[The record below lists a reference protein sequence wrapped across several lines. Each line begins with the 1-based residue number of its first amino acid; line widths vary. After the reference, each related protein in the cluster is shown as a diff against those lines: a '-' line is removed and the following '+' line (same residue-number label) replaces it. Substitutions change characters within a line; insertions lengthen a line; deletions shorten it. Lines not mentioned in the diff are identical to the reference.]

1 MNSRSEENLMK
12 HTRMSAA
19 VLLAALMASLI
30 SGCGGGGGGSNG
42 GGGLP
47 GPGASGKIV
56 LGKVVDV
63 SGNPVPGA
71 TVRVEGGGP
80 SATSLSQ
87 GGFRLDNVG
96 TGVRRLTASVQQNGT
111 TFTGSTQTLVLDQAT
126 TSNANIQ
133 VSPSNQQAAI
143 TGTVRDAGGNPLR
156 DARVFLAV
164 FVSPDTGSGDG
175 SLASLVA
182 FADSQG
188 VYRLDNVPAGVS
200 RYTIAAS
207 LQGYQNDKEFVN
219 NLQVGELRRLD
230 LNLGNS
236 FGQGLVTPTNVQA
249 FAFTQP
255 SGGQRPY
262 AVTESGGATN
272 STAGVYE
279 RLRRALSPAY
289 AQRVAKGH
297 VASAKQTTRQ
307 AHATSAFGPYA
318 VQMDVFFD
326 NNEPNSI
333 SGFRVY
339 NSEGNSQLQPYDFLQ
354 DPLADVYTDLDPFY
368 VAGRQ
373 YNFAVSAINTD
384 GGETGLSNASSVIP
398 LDPLRLDRPGINQSV
413 GNPVN
418 VSWSRVN
425 GASTYVVFLYD
436 SFPSVDANFQQY
448 TAQNG
453 GSSLTLPSLNS
464 GDYYVVVAG
473 VTDDGSAISV
483 TPITKFHVQ

>member
-1 MNSRSEENLMK
+1 MK
-12 HTRMSAA
+12 HTRMSAV
-19 VLLAALMASLI
+19 VLLAALAASLI
-30 SGCGGGGGGSNG
+30 GGCGGGGGGTGGGGGGTG

-47 GPGASGKIV
+47 GPGPTSSGKIV
-56 LGKVVDV
+56 IGKVVDM
-63 SGNPVPGA
+63 SGSPVPGA
-71 TVRVEGGGP
+71 TIRVEGGGP

-111 TFTGSTQTLVLDQAT
+111 TFTGSTQTLVLNQAT

-133 VSPSNQQAAI
+133 VSASDQQAAI

-164 FVSPDTGSGDG
+164 FVSPDTGNGDG

-182 FADSQG
+182 FTDSQG

-207 LQGYQNDKEFVN
+207 LQGFQNDKQFVN
-219 NLQVGELRRLD
+219 SLQVGELRRVD
-230 LNLGNS
+230 LTLGRS
-236 FGQGLVTPTNVQA
+236 FGQGLVTPTNAQV
-249 FAFTQP
+249 FSFTQP

-262 AVTESGGATN
+262 AVSQSGAAA
-272 STAGVYE
+272 SPTAAALE

-289 AQRVAKGH
+289 ARREAKAHAG
-297 VASAKQTTRQ
+297 AAARTTRQ
-307 AHATSAFGPYA
+307 AHATDAFGGYA
-318 VQMDVFFD
+318 VQMDLFFD

-339 NSEGNSQLQPYDFLQ
+339 NSEGNGQLQPYDFLQ

-384 GGETGLSNASSVIP
+384 GAETGLSNASSVVP
-398 LDPLRLDRPGINQSV
+398 LDPLRLNRPGVSQSV
-413 GNPVN
+413 NNPVL
-418 VSWSRVN
+418 VSWDRIN
-425 GASTYVVFLYD
+425 GASTYVVFLYA
-436 SFPSVDANFQQY
+436 SFPSVDANFNQY

-453 GSSLTLPSLNS
+453 ASSLSLPDLNS
-464 GDYYVVVAG
+464 GDYYVIVAG
-473 VTDDGSAISV
+473 VSGDGSAVSV
-483 TPITKFHVQ
+483 TPITKFRVQ

>member
-1 MNSRSEENLMK
+1 MK
-12 HTRMSAA
+12 HTRMSAM
-19 VLLAALMASLI
+19 VLWGALGAILI
-30 SGCGGGGGGSNG
+30 GGCGGGGGGSNG
-42 GGGLP
+42 GGG
-47 GPGASGKIV
+47 GTIASGRIV
-56 LGKVVDV
+56 LGRVVDV

-71 TVRVEGGGP
+71 TVQVQGGGP

-96 TGVRRLTASVQQNGT
+96 TGVRRLTASVSQNGVT
-111 TFTGSTQTLVLDQAT
+111 YTGSTQTLVLDQAT

-133 VSPSNQQAAI
+133 VSPSDQQAAI
-143 TGTVRDAGGNPLR
+143 TGAVRDANGNPLR

-164 FVSPDTGSGDG
+164 FVSAGTGNGDG

-207 LQGYQNDKEFVN
+207 LQGFQNDKEFVN
-219 NLQVGELRRLD
+219 SLQVGETRRLD

-236 FGQGLVTPTNVQA
+236 FGQASVTPTNAQV

-262 AVTESGGATN
+262 AVSQSGGAAS
-272 STAGVYE
+272 STAGVYD

-289 AQRVAKGH
+289 AAREAKVH
-297 VASAKQTTRQ
+297 ATSVTTTRK
-307 AHATSAFGPYA
+307 AHDTSAFGAYA
-318 VQMDVFFD
+318 VQMDLFFD

-339 NSEGNSQLQPYDFLQ
+339 NSQGSDPLQPYDFLQ
-354 DPLADVYTDLDPFY
+354 DPLADSYTDLDPFY

-373 YNFAVSAINTD
+373 YNFAASAINTD
-384 GGETGLSNASSVIP
+384 GAETGVSNTTSVVP
-398 LDPLRLDRPGINQSV
+398 LDPLGLNGPGINQTV
-413 GNPVN
+413 GNPVT
-418 VSWSRVN
+418 VSWRTIS
-425 GASTYVVFLYD
+425 GAATYVVFVYD
-436 SFPSVDANFQQY
+436 SFPSVDANFNQY
-448 TAQNG
+448 TAPNG
-453 GSSLTLPSLNS
+453 ASSLTLPSLNP

-473 VTDDGSAISV
+473 VTGDGSAISV

>member
-1 MNSRSEENLMK
+1 MK
-12 HTRMSAA
+12 HTRMAA
-19 VLLAALMASLI
+19 AALVTALGAMLI
-30 SGCGGGGGGSNG
+30 GGCGGGGGGSNG
-42 GGGLP
+42 GGGTT
-47 GPGASGKIV
+47 ASGKIV
-56 LGKVVDV
+56 LGKIVDV

-71 TVRVEGGGP
+71 TVNVEGGGP
-80 SATSLSQ
+80 STTSLSQ
-87 GGFRLDNVG
+87 GTFRLDNVG
-96 TGVRRLTASVQQNGT
+96 TGVRRITANVSQNGT
-111 TFTGSTQTLVLDQAT
+111 SFTGSTQTLVLNQAT

-143 TGTVRDAGGNPLR
+143 TGTVRDANGNPLR

-164 FVSPDTGSGDG
+164 FVSAGTGNGDG

-188 VYRLDNVPAGVS
+188 VYRLNNVPAPVA

-219 NLQVGELRRLD
+219 TLQVGELRRLD

-236 FGQGLVTPTNVQA
+236 VGQTVTTPTNAQV

-262 AVTESGGATN
+262 AVSQSGGAAS
-272 STAGVYE
+272 STTGAVYE

-289 AQRVAKGH
+289 AARAAKAH
-297 VASAKQTTRQ
+297 ASSAAQTTRQ

-318 VQMDVFFD
+318 IQMDLFFD

-339 NSEGNSQLQPYDFLQ
+339 NSPDSSPVQPYDFLQ

-384 GGETGLSNASSVIP
+384 GAETSLSNSSSVVP
-398 LDPLRLDRPGINQSV
+398 LDALGLNGPAINQTV
-413 GNPVN
+413 NNPVN
-418 VSWSRVN
+418 VSWRPIS
-425 GASTYVVFLYD
+425 GATTYVVFLYD
-436 SFPSVDANFQQY
+436 SFPSVDANYNQY
-448 TAQNG
+448 TAANG
-453 GSSLTLPSLNS
+453 ASSLTLPNLNS
-464 GDYYVVVAG
+464 GDYYTVVAG
-473 VTDDGSAISV
+473 VTSDGSAVSV
-483 TPITKFHVQ
+483 SPITKFHVR